1 MKKYI
6 QIVAVLFSLAVFSCT
21 NSSKSTDTTEELHI
35 EEELKGV
42 DPVIDPSEDSTVRLK
57 GGAQM
62 PVIITQADS
71 INLPEQL
78 ETVIRKTE
86 GIGADSILVTRRF
99 IEDNITYFE
108 FEFLMKDGKNKK
120 ITYDETGKIKSDD
133 ED

>member
-42 DPVIDPSEDSTVRLK
+42 DPVIDASEDSTVRLK